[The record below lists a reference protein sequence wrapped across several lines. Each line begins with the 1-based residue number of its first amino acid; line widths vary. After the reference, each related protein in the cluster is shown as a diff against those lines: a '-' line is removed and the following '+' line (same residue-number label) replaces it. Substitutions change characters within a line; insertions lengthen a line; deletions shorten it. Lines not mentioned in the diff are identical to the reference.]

1 MSQTLSSLARL
12 TLRQLRT
19 IASELGVP
27 LYSRKSKEALVGEV
41 AERQEKRGEDLKAIE
56 QELSEYSQ
64 ALIERPIW
72 LALSKVDQL
81 DDADLQ
87 DLMEEMAETFP
98 YRPVYGI
105 SALGD
110 VGLDELKNDLMQY
123 LIDERMQAAEDPD
136 FAEHLQSLEK
146 RISDAGHTMIK
157 RTIIPDDVSQ
167 IKNTLD
173 TMSKEE
179 NIDCIIT
186 TGGTGLTGRDTT
198 PEAVNAIAS
207 KHIDGFGE
215 LFRQVSF
222 EKIGTSA
229 IQSRAVAALINSTY
243 VFCLPGSTGACKDG
257 WDEILQYQL
266 DIRHKPCNFV
276 EIMPRLNEK

>member
-1 MSQTLSSLARL
+1 MPIDTSLDFVPINIAVI
-12 TLRQLRT
+12 TISDSRT
-19 IASELGVP
+19 
-27 LYSRKSKEALVGEV
+27 KEN
-41 AERQEKRGEDLKAIE
+41 DT
-56 QELSEYSQ
+56 S
-64 ALIERPIW
+64 
-72 LALSKVDQL
+72 
-81 DDADLQ
+81 
-87 DLMEEMAETFP
+87 
-98 YRPVYGI
+98 
-105 SALGD
+105 GD
-110 VGLDELKNDLMQY
+110 T
-123 LIDERMQAAEDPD
+123 
-136 FAEHLQSLEK
+136 LEK
-146 RISDAGHTMIK
+146 RITDAGHKMIK
-157 RTIIPDDVSQ
+157 RTIIPDDVFQ
-167 IKNTLD
+167 IKDTLN

-198 PEAVNAIAS
+198 PEAVNEIAN

>member
-1 MSQTLSSLARL
+1 MPIDTSLEFVSINIAII
-12 TLRQLRT
+12 TISDSRT
-19 IASELGVP
+19 KDNDTS
-27 LYSRKSKEALVGEV
+27 
-41 AERQEKRGEDLKAIE
+41 
-56 QELSEYSQ
+56 
-64 ALIERPIW
+64 
-72 LALSKVDQL
+72 
-81 DDADLQ
+81 
-87 DLMEEMAETFP
+87 
-98 YRPVYGI
+98 
-105 SALGD
+105 GD
-110 VGLDELKNDLMQY
+110 T
-123 LIDERMQAAEDPD
+123 
-136 FAEHLQSLEK
+136 LEK
-146 RISDAGHTMIK
+146 RIIDGGHAVIK

-167 IKNTLD
+167 IKDTLD
-173 TMSKEE
+173 KISKEE
-179 NIDCIIT
+179 DIDCIIT

-198 PEAVNAIAS
+198 PEAVKAIAS

-222 EKIGTSA
+222 KKIGTSA

>member
-1 MSQTLSSLARL
+1 MPIDTSLDFVPINIAVI
-12 TLRQLRT
+12 TISDSRT
-19 IASELGVP
+19 RENDTS
-27 LYSRKSKEALVGEV
+27 
-41 AERQEKRGEDLKAIE
+41 
-56 QELSEYSQ
+56 
-64 ALIERPIW
+64 
-72 LALSKVDQL
+72 
-81 DDADLQ
+81 
-87 DLMEEMAETFP
+87 
-98 YRPVYGI
+98 
-105 SALGD
+105 GD
-110 VGLDELKNDLMQY
+110 T
-123 LIDERMQAAEDPD
+123 
-136 FAEHLQSLEK
+136 LEK
-146 RISDAGHTMIK
+146 RITDAGHKMIK
-157 RTIIPDDVSQ
+157 RTIIPDDVSK

-179 NIDCIIT
+179 EIDCIIT

-198 PEAVNAIAS
+198 PEAVNEIAS

>member
-1 MSQTLSSLARL
+1 MPIDTSIDFVSINIVVITISDS
-12 TLRQLRT
+12 RT
-19 IASELGVP
+19 IENDTS
-27 LYSRKSKEALVGEV
+27 
-41 AERQEKRGEDLKAIE
+41 
-56 QELSEYSQ
+56 
-64 ALIERPIW
+64 
-72 LALSKVDQL
+72 
-81 DDADLQ
+81 
-87 DLMEEMAETFP
+87 
-98 YRPVYGI
+98 
-105 SALGD
+105 GD
-110 VGLDELKNDLMQY
+110 T
-123 LIDERMQAAEDPD
+123 
-136 FAEHLQSLEK
+136 LEK
-146 RISDAGHTMIK
+146 RIKDSGHNLLK
-157 RTIIPDDVSQ
+157 RIIIPDDVQQ
-167 IKNTLD
+167 IKDTLE
-173 TMSKEE
+173 TMSKDKEV
-179 NIDCIIT
+179 DCIIT

-198 PEAVNAIAS
+198 PEAVKEIAS

>member
-1 MSQTLSSLARL
+1 MPIDTSLDFVPINIAVI
-12 TLRQLRT
+12 TISDSRT
-19 IASELGVP
+19 RENDTS
-27 LYSRKSKEALVGEV
+27 
-41 AERQEKRGEDLKAIE
+41 
-56 QELSEYSQ
+56 
-64 ALIERPIW
+64 
-72 LALSKVDQL
+72 
-81 DDADLQ
+81 
-87 DLMEEMAETFP
+87 
-98 YRPVYGI
+98 
-105 SALGD
+105 GD
-110 VGLDELKNDLMQY
+110 T
-123 LIDERMQAAEDPD
+123 
-136 FAEHLQSLEK
+136 LEK
-146 RISDAGHTMIK
+146 RITDAGHKMIK
-157 RTIIPDDVSQ
+157 RTIIPDDVSKIQ
-167 IKNTLD
+167 DTLD
-173 TMSKEE
+173 TMSKEDE
-179 NIDCIIT
+179 IDCIIT

-198 PEAVNAIAS
+198 PEAVKAIAS

>member
-1 MSQTLSSLARL
+1 MPIDTSLDFVPINIAVI
-12 TLRQLRT
+12 TISDSRT
-19 IASELGVP
+19 
-27 LYSRKSKEALVGEV
+27 KEN
-41 AERQEKRGEDLKAIE
+41 DT
-56 QELSEYSQ
+56 S
-64 ALIERPIW
+64 
-72 LALSKVDQL
+72 
-81 DDADLQ
+81 
-87 DLMEEMAETFP
+87 
-98 YRPVYGI
+98 
-105 SALGD
+105 GD
-110 VGLDELKNDLMQY
+110 T
-123 LIDERMQAAEDPD
+123 
-136 FAEHLQSLEK
+136 LEK
-146 RISDAGHTMIK
+146 RISDAGHKMIK
-157 RTIIPDDVSQ
+157 RTIIPDDVSK
-167 IKNTLD
+167 IKDTLD
-173 TMSKEE
+173 TISKEVE
-179 NIDCIIT
+179 IDCIIT

-198 PEAVNAIAS
+198 PEAVKAIAS